1 MYGGLRIQCEFED
14 GVGILGRERE
24 VPVVGHLP
32 FLSPTKMTSSR
43 PGSGC
48 ISKLFPGKKKLLDLE
63 HFLAKR
69 SSPSRVSSLLVLSR
83 QRCSYRHAGERQ
95 RSAIGLRDTAATSI
109 KKLLHPEHALQ
120 KRSSVS
126 RALPPT
132 VLL

>member
-48 ISKLFPGKKKLLDLE
+48 ISKLLDLE